1 MKTKVITDSIARG
14 FEQNLNAAISNLETQ
29 GYEVMT
35 ISPWSLTYRAIILYK

>member
-1 MKTKVITDSIARG
+1 MKTKVITANTARS

-29 GYEVMT
+29 GHEVMT